1 MDAAV
6 EMVGLAKSTVCKID
20 IEVCNAIL
28 ENLWT
33 DDAVDRYFPK
43 SVDDFLN
50 KLQEMECEWH
60 MEC

>member
-1 MDAAV
+1 
-6 EMVGLAKSTVCKID
+6 MVGLAKSTVRKID